1 MKPEGQLSR
10 TALSMAGD
18 LSKPFQSGGDYR
30 LKRPTGFLL
39 EPDSPWRGPWPVE
52 PVGCWAQRRVCGGPV
67 TARALG
73 GKHPTNSRSAAA
85 GESRPLRE
93 SVAQAALGQH
103 ARTQPRH
110 RVSQLPLTQKPLGSL
125 TEGLHPARWR
135 PKAQG
140 GRLTRFWSLATA
152 KLQRVPTNQ
161 RELNS
166 SCPFRRSRRR

>member
-18 LSKPFQSGGDYR
+18 LSKPFQSGGDYH
-30 LKRPTGFLL
+30 LKRSTGFLL

-52 PVGCWAQRRVCGGPV
+52 PVGCWAQGGLCGGPV
-67 TARALG
+67 TARAVG
-73 GKHPTNSRSAAA
+73 GKHAAA
-85 GESRPLRE
+85 GESRLLRE

-110 RVSQLPLTQKPLGSL
+110 RVSQLPLTPKPLESL
-125 TEGLHPARWR
+125 TEGLHLARWR

-140 GRLTRFWSLATA
+140 GWLTRFWSLATA
-152 KLQRVPTNQ
+152 KLQRFPTNQ
-161 RELNS
+161 RQLNS
-166 SCPFRRSRRR
+166 SCPFGRSRRR